1 MSDLS
6 VAGRRIN
13 PETGELINPDSKNG
27 LLKSEEENEGYEGLS
42 PLAMGL
48 LQAGASMMRNSGWR
62 NRPMTTSEMIGHAI
76 PAGLGGYLNQE
87 TRNQQGEAE
96 FYAQQQAEQEAE
108 QLRIQ
113 EQQKQNEII
122 EIIAQVQTAPITN
135 KEKTEIIAYLKSSD
149 PQTRQLG
156 LKRFEKLR
164 DTKSTVKPHWER
176 VEVLDADGSTRL
188 KFVDLNAKGG
198 IKDILTK
205 TAPES
210 ITRGQLEAMNEKIA
224 TSYPAF
230 KDKAEIILTQPDL
243 SIAYKNMQEL
253 VDKLPAIPSEIAPE
267 KYKEKADAIY
277 KIFKNKKYLGETGI
291 AQLDTANNSV
301 TEKERYEKLHAFG
314 EQWGAEGYKKII
326 AEDRLDLDYDKF
338 EFSQEKFGKETEN
351 WNVGNTQKLME
362 QAIENGWKKEKIQ
375 REIMMHNA
383 RLGQMA
389 KAQEGTQYLEN
400 EEFEKQFGKP
410 LPAGAFVAEVKD
422 GLLVKFKKD
431 DFSDLT
437 PPKYSEEDMKVLNEE
452 LTALYKEYPSIFKEK
467 EQRGL
472 AVTISHLQKSGGD
485 PADALKE
492 AHDILTANKKL
503 IAPPAS
509 ILKKYQSDLA
519 VIKNAEEALEMLKGE
534 TQSAE
539 DIKKG
544 VGFFWGRVT
553 EKFKNETYQKFKAS
567 ATMASLTKRHDLIG
581 SQMTDGELKFTESLF
596 PSPQDTLS
604 SVRIKLKTLLD
615 DARYNVNVTRGMFSE
630 DAGYNS
636 KILSITPQYKNGEYL
651 FIKEGGT
658 EGGELIYKK
667 DGSVNQEAMLD
678 NYKG

>member
-1 MSDLS
+1 MAESS
-6 VAGRRIN
+6 VRWSPTDEN
-13 PETGELINPDSKNG
+13 YPPKEG
-27 LLKSEEENEGYEGLS
+27 LLKSEEENEEYEGLS

-76 PAGLGGYLNQE
+76 PAGLGGYFNQE
-87 TRNQQGEAE
+87 ARNQQGEAE

-113 EQQKQNEII
+113 QGQEKAQIQQAINQLELIPNSVIRLSAKNALKWQLQQGGKSAQDAMTKII
-122 EIIAQVQTAPITN
+122 ELTTAESNLKPNWEKVEIED
-135 KEKTEIIAYLKSSD
+135 KEGNIKT
-149 PQTRQLG
+149 QW
-156 LKRFEKLR
+156 F
-164 DTKSTVKPHWER
+164 
-176 VEVLDADGSTRL
+176 
-188 KFVDLNAKGG
+188 DLNAKGANLE
-198 IKDILTK
+198 ILTK
-205 TAPES
+205 TAPDKITKEQLTKISDS
-210 ITRGQLEAMNEKIA
+210 IKD
-224 TSYPAF
+224 SYPTF
-230 KDKAEIILTQPDL
+230 HEKAKIILGEPDL
-243 SIAYKNMQEL
+243 VIAHQQMQEL
-253 VDKLPAIPSEIAPE
+253 VKELPQIPKEISPE
-267 KYKEKADAIY
+267 DYGKKSDNIY
-277 KIFKNKKYLGETGI
+277 KLFKGKKYLDEG
-291 AQLDTANNSV
+291 ALDHLESINSASA
-301 TEKERYEKLHAFG
+301 TEKSRYEALHEFAKYWGG
-314 EQWGAEGYKKII
+314 ESYKKII

-338 EFSQEKFGKETEN
+338 EFSEEKFEKETEN
-351 WNVGNTQKLME
+351 WNVTNTQKLMQ
-362 QAIENGWKKEKIQ
+362 QAIENGWKKDKIQ
-375 REIMMHNA
+375 REIVMHNA

-389 KAQEGTQYLEN
+389 KAQEDGTQYLEK
-400 EEFEKQFGKP
+400 EEFEKQFGKM
-410 LPAGAFVAEVKD
+410 PAGAFVAEIKD
-422 GLLVKFKKD
+422 GELVKFKKD

-452 LTALYKEYPSIFKEK
+452 LTALYKEYPKVFGEK

-492 AHDILTANKKL
+492 AHDILTAKEKL

-539 DIKKG
+539 DVKKG

-630 DAGYNS
+630 DAGYNP

-651 FIKEGGT
+651 FVKEGGT

-667 DGSVNQEAMLD
+667 DGSVDQEAMLN
-678 NYKG
+678 NYKGETE

>member
-1 MSDLS
+1 
-6 VAGRRIN
+6 
-13 PETGELINPDSKNG
+13 
-27 LLKSEEENEGYEGLS
+27 
-42 PLAMGL
+42 
-48 LQAGASMMRNSGWR
+48 
-62 NRPMTTSEMIGHAI
+62 
-76 PAGLGGYLNQE
+76 
-87 TRNQQGEAE
+87 
-96 FYAQQQAEQEAE
+96 
-108 QLRIQ
+108 
-113 EQQKQNEII
+113 
-122 EIIAQVQTAPITN
+122 
-135 KEKTEIIAYLKSSD
+135 
-149 PQTRQLG
+149 
-156 LKRFEKLR
+156 
-164 DTKSTVKPHWER
+164 VKPHWER

-198 IKDILTK
+198 IEDILTK

-210 ITRGQLEAMNEKIA
+210 ITRKQLEGMSEKIA

-230 KDKAEIILTQPDL
+230 KDKAEIVLTQPDL

-253 VDKLPAIPSEIAPE
+253 VKELPAIPSEIAPE

-291 AQLDTANNSV
+291 DQLNSANSSV
-301 TEKERYEKLHAFG
+301 SEKERYEKLHAFG

-338 EFSQEKFGKETEN
+338 EFSQEKFEKETEN
-351 WNVGNTQKLME
+351 WDITNTQKLMQ
-362 QAIENGWKKEKIQ
+362 QAIENKWTKQKIQ
-375 REIMMHNA
+375 REIKLQNA
-383 RLGQMA
+383 RIGVMQKDMEDGIRYLDA
-389 KAQEGTQYLEN
+389 EDFKEEG
-400 EEFEKQFGKP
+400 FGDM
-410 LPAGAFVAEVKD
+410 PAGAYYAVVTKEGEVKE
-422 GLLVKFKKD
+422 FKKENYD
-431 DFSDLT
+431 PLVPPTYSD
-437 PPKYSEEDMKVLNEE
+437 EDMTVLNEE
-452 LTALYKEYPSIFKEK
+452 LTALYKEYPSVFGEK

-492 AHDILTANKKL
+492 AHDILTAKEKL

-539 DIKKG
+539 DVEKG

-553 EKFKNETYQKFKAS
+553 EKFKNENYQKFKAS

-604 SVRIKLKTLLD
+604 SVRIKLQTLLD

-658 EGGELIYKK
+658 EGGEPIYKE
-667 DGSVNQEAMLD
+667 DGSVDQEAMLD